1 MFGKRKI
8 PPNYTPTPSP
18 NGSTKEKSS
27 LPNGSK
33 KEKSSLLTEGSMKA
47 DNTVSPLASA
57 KKKEIKAA
65 AIRILT
71 SKSLNCF
78 STNFQK
84 GVPAID
90 NNNNNI
96 NITYQKIIV
105 PINKHNA

>member
-1 MFGKRKI
+1 
-8 PPNYTPTPSP
+8 
-18 NGSTKEKSS
+18 
-27 LPNGSK
+27 
-33 KEKSSLLTEGSMKA
+33 MKA
-47 DNTVSPLASA
+47 DITVSPLASA

-90 NNNNNI
+90 NNNINN
-96 NITYQKIIV
+96 N
-105 PINKHNA
+105 NK

>member
-8 PPNYTPTPSP
+8 PMNYTPTP
-18 NGSTKEKSS
+18 T
-27 LPNGSK
+27 PNGSK

-47 DNTVSPLASA
+47 DNIVSPLASA

-78 STNFQK
+78 NTNFQK

-90 NNNNNI
+90 NNM
-96 NITYQKIIV
+96 
-105 PINKHNA
+105 